1 MDTYVLGV
9 FPEKG
14 KSHVVGVEWKKD
26 RLVGNEVRKVMELGV
41 TGREYTSVLRSH
53 NKDSY

>member
-1 MDTYVLGV
+1 MLGI
-9 FPEKG
+9 FQEKG
-14 KSHVVGVEWKKD
+14 KSHVVGVEWRKD

-41 TGREYTSVLRSH
+41 MGREYTFVLRGH